1 MGSGAAAFTPCI
13 SQLVEE
19 TFERLRLFLSPP
31 TPLPCFDYVNH
42 MIRKKSV
49 PIVNSAHSLSVAPSP

>member
-1 MGSGAAAFTPCI
+1 MGSEAAAFTPGNFW
-13 SQLVEE
+13 LVEE
-19 TFERLRLFLSPP
+19 TFERLRLFFSPP